1 MKLLAVLLFAVTLSA
16 QRADSLLQSAM
27 KKESVDGN
35 LPAAIADYK
44 KALAAAKSDRALAA
58 KALYGLAQCYRKQG
72 DAQAKSTLERL
83 VREFA
88 DQPLA
93 AQARAQL
100 STFAPPSAT
109 TLSKVFDN
117 QAYGCA
123 NVSADGRLMACA
135 LNYVDELAVVDV
147 ATGQPRVLTA
157 IRKESPANRYFN
169 TFAISPDGKSI
180 AAQIYRAGG
189 VFSELV
195 IVPTDGSGTLKTIY
209 KHPEGTWFDV
219 HGWTPD
225 NRKVLFSLVPSLTGG
240 PFPLMTVS
248 TAGGEARRLR
258 DLPARLQWEYT
269 AYSPDGK
276 WLALRNGKT
285 LEIWSAAGE
294 PSATLPDLGPSPAI
308 AGWASDS
315 HSLLVSTGGEGKVT
329 LFQLPVLDGKLAGAP
344 KSIQPAIDEIGRSLG
359 IDAKGSLYLNRYRR
373 ATLPVAVP
381 FNPVTA
387 SLAGPESPLPRAQTV
402 WSPDGRSTASWNQA
416 GQVFV
421 RALPSGTETVA
432 MPEKPFLPQ
441 SQPAWTPDGK
451 ALLGITDAAEPGTVH
466 LSRLDPATG
475 KVTPLSAAIVSPN
488 RFNPPAWS
496 PDGRTLYL
504 ARGDGKL
511 VRIDGQSGAAT
522 PILDFPKSES
532 AIRTFTVSP
541 NGEQLAWFASTRIMR
556 GNGEWTGTTNRWIH
570 VLDLATAKV
579 RDIEIPFAPAY
590 GAGVLTWT
598 PDSRH
603 LVFSAQLKETP
614 DLWVTPADGSAPPR
628 TILPPA
634 DGVINELAFSPDGKT
649 LSYTRLT
656 RHEDIWA
663 LSNFLGGGK

>member
-1 MKLLAVLLFAVTLSA
+1 MKLLALLLLALTLSA

-72 DAQAKSTLERL
+72 DSQARAALERI

-100 STFAPPSAT
+100 DSLAAPSSTS
-109 TLSKVFDN
+109 LRKILDN

-147 ATGQPRVLTA
+147 ATGQPRILTA

-169 TFAISPDGKSI
+169 TFAISPDGKWI
-180 AAQIYRAGG
+180 VAQIYRAGG

-195 IVPTDGSGTLKTIY
+195 VVPTNGTGALKTIY
-209 KHPEGTWFDV
+209 KHPEGLWLDV
-219 HGWTPD
+219 HAWTPD
-225 NRKVLFSLVPSLTGG
+225 NRSVLFSLVQG
-240 PFPLMTVS
+240 PAGSKVPLMS
-248 TAGGEARRLR
+248 IPLAGGEARKLR
-258 DLPARLQWEYT
+258 DLPDRLQWEFT

-276 WLALRNGKT
+276 WLALRNGKA

-294 PSATLPDLGPSPAI
+294 PSATLPDLGPRPAI
-308 AGWASDS
+308 AGWTPDS
-315 HSLLVSTGGEGKVT
+315 HSLLVYTGANGKVS
-329 LFQLPVLDGKLAGAP
+329 LFQLPVLDGKIAGAP
-344 KSIQPAIDEIGRSLG
+344 KSLQPAIDEIGRSLG
-359 IDAKGSLYLNRYRR
+359 IDAKGSLFLNRFHQ
-373 ATLPVAVP
+373 TNQSVAIS
-381 FNPVTA
+381 FNPAAA
-387 SLAGPESPLPRAQTV
+387 SLSGAESPLPRTHTV
-402 WSPDGRSTASWNQA
+402 WSPDGRATASWNRD

-421 RALPSGTETVA
+421 RALPSGPETIA
-432 MPEKPFLPQ
+432 TPEKPFSPHAL
-441 SQPAWTPDGK
+441 AVWTPDSK
-451 ALLGITDAAEPGTVH
+451 ALFGITSAERGSAH

-475 KVTPLSAAIVSPN
+475 KITPASAAVALRN
-488 RFNPPAWS
+488 AFVPPAWS

-504 ARGDGKL
+504 ADSSRKL
-511 VRIDGQSGAAT
+511 VRIDSQSGAAT
-522 PILDFPKSES
+522 PILDFPKAETG
-532 AIRTFTVSP
+532 IRAFTVSP
-541 NGEQLAWFASTRIMR
+541 DGAQLAWFGSTRIMR
-556 GNGEWTGTTNRWIH
+556 GDGEWTGTTNRWIH
-570 VLDLATAKV
+570 VLDLATAKL
-579 RDIEIPFAPAY
+579 RDIEIPISPAF
-590 GAGVLTWT
+590 GPGVLTWT

-603 LVFSAQLKETP
+603 LVFSAQQKDTP
-614 DLWVTPADGSAPPR
+614 NLWVAAADGSAPPR
-628 TILPPA
+628 AISPA
-634 DGVINELAFSPDGKT
+634 AEGVINQLAFSPDGKT
-649 LSYTRLT
+649 LSYTRTT